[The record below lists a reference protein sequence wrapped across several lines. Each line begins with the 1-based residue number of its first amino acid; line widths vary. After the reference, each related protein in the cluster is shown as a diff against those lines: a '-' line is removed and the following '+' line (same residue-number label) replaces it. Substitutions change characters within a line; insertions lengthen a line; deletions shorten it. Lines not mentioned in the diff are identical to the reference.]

1 MPTQCQA
8 RGPSGAE
15 EEEEE
20 QGAAASQ
27 EMSAGWLQTL
37 SGEGSG
43 SFLQWCMR

>member
-20 QGAAASQ
+20 QGTTASQ
-27 EMSAGWLQTL
+27 EMSAGWLQAF
-37 SGEGSG
+37 SS
-43 SFLQWCMR
+43 

>member
-20 QGAAASQ
+20 RGAAASQ
-27 EMSAGWLQTL
+27 EMSAGSPQAF
-37 SGEGSG
+37 SG
-43 SFLQWCMR
+43 

>member
-27 EMSAGWLQTL
+27 EMSAGSPQAF
-37 SGEGSG
+37 SG
-43 SFLQWCMR
+43 